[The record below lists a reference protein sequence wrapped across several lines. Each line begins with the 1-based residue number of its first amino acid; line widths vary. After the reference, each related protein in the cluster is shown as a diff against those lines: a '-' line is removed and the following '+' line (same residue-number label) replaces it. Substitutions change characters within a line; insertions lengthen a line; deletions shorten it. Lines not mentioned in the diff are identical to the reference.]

1 MPLIRFIG
9 SVPMWFPFTTISYL
23 SGIQLTD
30 GDGSAKSLT
39 GYVGLDPV
47 DFQSGTL
54 VYRRSTI
61 SKQGSQR
68 LRKYLFLGPLG
79 GVRAHNPLREFHQ
92 RLIDRG
98 RPYKVALI
106 ACARKILVWSW
117 AIFVNNTTFD
127 TTRFAASD

>member
-1 MPLIRFIG
+1 MYKRENN
-9 SVPMWFPFTTISYL
+9 
-23 SGIQLTD
+23 
-30 GDGSAKSLT
+30 KSLT
-39 GYVGLDPV
+39 AYVGLDPV
-47 DFQSGTL
+47 DFQSGTS

-61 SKQGSQR
+61 SKQGNQR
-68 LRKYLFLGPLG
+68 LRKYLFLGALG
-79 GVRAHNPLREFHQ
+79 GVRGHNPLREFHQ

-98 RPYKVALI
+98 KPYKVALI